1 MLPWNGLFNCFYHEF
16 FIKKSIFWLNNSKIK
31 LKIEKIYTFLNLWI
45 TKQKAEKKLK
55 NILLYLLII
64 VGNKFYGGSKVLL
77 PLNNNIWFLKVY
89 IFHEINS
96 YKFLTPFNYLWNM
109 ENLGYFHNIFDWFTC
124 KLIYFTC
131 KYNLNVNFLYWF
143 LTYIYESNIYYHKI
157 NNIFFGNIRQ
167 HLL

>member
-1 MLPWNGLFNCFYHEF
+1 MLKQFKNKIENWKNIHF
-16 FIKKSIFWLNNSKIK
+16 FEPLNNKTKSRKK
-31 LKIEKIYTFLNLWI
+31 VKKYTFI
-45 TKQKAEKKLK
+45 
-55 NILLYLLII
+55 LLII
-64 VGNKFYGGSKVLL
+64 VGNKFDEGLKVLL

-157 NNIFFGNIRQ
+157 NNIFFGNIRR